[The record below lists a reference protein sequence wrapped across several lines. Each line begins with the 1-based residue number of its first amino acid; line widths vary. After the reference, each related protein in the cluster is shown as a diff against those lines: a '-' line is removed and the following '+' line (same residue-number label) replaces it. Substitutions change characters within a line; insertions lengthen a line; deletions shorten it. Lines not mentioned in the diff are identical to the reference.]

1 MKAVLV
7 EPMKRPEIVEITA
20 SLEELQRIVGGK
32 IEVLYPFEDEVGL
45 ICGDESKYDGSL
57 PNRLLEDYDVIFG
70 NFLICGLSA
79 TDFDSLSDE
88 MAEKYAEKFASREMF
103 FRRADKRIVMAR
115 LDTEEPMRVIA

>member
-1 MKAVLV
+1 MPL
-7 EPMKRPEIVEITA
+7 
-20 SLEELQRIVGGK
+20 LER
-32 IEVLYPFEDEVGL
+32 
-45 ICGDESKYDGSL
+45 DESKYDGSL

-103 FRRADKRIVMAR
+103 FRRADSSIVMAR
-115 LDTEEPMRVIA
+115 LDTEEPMCVIA